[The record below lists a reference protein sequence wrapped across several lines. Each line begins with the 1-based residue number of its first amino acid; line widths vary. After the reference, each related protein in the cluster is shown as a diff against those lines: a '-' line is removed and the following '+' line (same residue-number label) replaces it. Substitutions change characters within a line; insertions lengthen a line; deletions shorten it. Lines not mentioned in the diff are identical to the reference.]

1 MRTKE
6 KVLAMLND
14 IVGLAQDENSC
25 KASIELIAE
34 ETARIIRNEMEAI
47 NVE

>member
-1 MRTKE
+1 MNTKE

-14 IVGLAQDENSC
+14 IIGLAQDENSC
-25 KASIELIAE
+25 KTSIELIAE
-34 ETARIIRNEMEAI
+34 EVAIIIRTKMEAI